1 MFAGTHGTVR
11 DILLFVVPKVA
22 DVILIGFILVWYYDT
37 CRSLIFVTILIII
50 LSTCVNELSE
60 VYRTDFRYYR
70 TSVSH

>member
-37 CRSLIFVTILIII
+37 CRSLIFVTIL
-50 LSTCVNELSE
+50 
-60 VYRTDFRYYR
+60 
-70 TSVSH
+70 SVVV